1 MLAFI
6 PFGMVMDILCYYM
19 LEVCDLLSDFD
30 FCRDLQLR
38 DCMSL
43 RRDSKLWIL
52 KKFDGGGGLE
62 RRLSG

>member
-1 MLAFI
+1 
-6 PFGMVMDILCYYM
+6 MDILCYYM